1 MGRWIARRAGKDND
15 HNNPSVEDRRA
26 ASRFVPWDSDSPTS
40 KLIMVSLDNRELQRA
55 YGTIL
60 NLSEVGACVVSDR
73 FFDVGRQVCL
83 GIGHHPY
90 PSYFM
95 ADGEVVWHRG
105 GFPLDGNQD
114 GFLHGVRLATLPESQ
129 RIKLEQKRRISQK
142 VSAYQL
148 AEQKQSRRYR
158 IAILGVCVPLIFCI
172 GGTDRWSSVAEERV
186 RTSATHF
193 EKKTHWLETTMNFEA
208 KQQHL
213 VQAIQDE
220 ILRTNPDL
228 DPDDAYRYA
237 QLLQESSNKYPSI
250 DPILFLSIGII
261 ESRYNPFAT
270 SHANAKGL
278 YQIWPA
284 TGRLLA
290 QELDWSYSDDMLYDP
305 EKNTALA
312 ALYLDMLHSIH
323 KGDIEMVLAEYNG
336 GTRNARLYRQRS
348 SRIAAETSQYVIRGR
363 DVYSR
368 LSNSLGLD
376 TATQRWNSDPYL
388 TED

>member
-1 MGRWIARRAGKDND
+1 ML
-15 HNNPSVEDRRA
+15 V
-26 ASRFVPWDSDSPTS
+26 
-40 KLIMVSLDNRELQRA
+40 MVSLDHRELQQA
-55 YGTIL
+55 YGSIL
-60 NLSEVGACVVSDR
+60 NLSEVGACVISDR

-83 GIGHHPY
+83 GIGHHPH

-95 ADGEVVWHRG
+95 ADGEIVWHRG
-105 GFPLDGNQD
+105 GIPLDGDQD
-114 GFLHGVRLATLPESQ
+114 GFLHGVRLTSLPESE
-129 RIKLEQKRRISQK
+129 RLKLEQHRRISQK
-142 VSAYQL
+142 VATSRL
-148 AEQKQSRRYR
+148 AERKKSRRYW
-158 IAILGVCVPLIFCI
+158 ISILGVCVPLVFCI
-172 GGTDRWSSVAEERV
+172 GGTPLGVGQWSSVVEERV
-186 RTSATHF
+186 HTSAARF
-193 EKKTHWLETTMNFEA
+193 ERKTQWLETTMNFEA

-220 ILRTNPDL
+220 ILKTNPGL
-228 DPDDAYRYA
+228 DRGDAYRYA
-237 QLLQESSNKYPSI
+237 RLLQESSNKYPSI

-261 ESRYNPFAT
+261 ESSYNPLAT

-336 GTRNARLYRQRS
+336 GTRNARFYRQKS
-348 SRIAAETSQYVIRGR
+348 SRIAAETSQYVVKGR
-363 DVYSR
+363 NVYSR
-368 LSNSLGLD
+368 LRTSLGLD
-376 TATQRWNSDPYL
+376 TTTLNWNRDLLL